1 MEIKRKFISP
11 LRYPGG
17 KSKITP
23 LLADIILLNDLEGCT
38 FYELYAGGAGAA
50 LTLLDLDI
58 CEKVVLNDLD
68 YHIYA
73 FWYCVLNITE
83 ELIKRIKDTKVTI
96 ENWKIQKKVY
106 EYYENHDI
114 LDIGFSTFFLNRS
127 NRSGILHKAGPIGG
141 RDQTGKYKINARF
154 NKLNL
159 ISRIKRIARLRDKI
173 EVYNLESIELLTK
186 IFANNSTNKFI
197 FLDPPYYEQGKH
209 LYLNFYKDSDHIALR
224 NILKDNKNAM
234 WFLTYDNRDRIH
246 NLYRKFRRSY
256 LTMAYTLQEKRQS
269 REIMIFPDNLSLPKQ
284 VKVGSRSANLSFIE
298 A

>member
-17 KSKITP
+17 KSKISP
-23 LLADIILLNDLEGCT
+23 LLADIILLNDLEGCI
-38 FYELYAGGAGAA
+38 FYELYAGGAGAS

-58 CEKVVLNDLD
+58 CKKVVLNDLD

-73 FWYCVLNITE
+73 FWYCVLNFTE
-83 ELIKRIKDTKVTI
+83 KLIKRIKDTEVTI
-96 ENWKIQKKVY
+96 ENWKNQRKVY
-106 EYYENHDI
+106 KYYENHDI

-159 ISRIKRIARLRDKI
+159 INRIKRIARHRDKI
-173 EVYNLESIELLTK
+173 DLYNVESIELLTK
-186 IFANNSTNKFI
+186 VFANSSTNRFI

-234 WFLTYDNRDRIH
+234 WFLTYDNRDQIH

-269 REIMIFPDNLSLPKQ
+269 REIMIFSDNLSLPKQ
-284 VKVGSRSANLSFIE
+284 VKVGSRSAKLSLIE